1 MTDNLFYI
9 PPGAPFADML
19 AQQLLREAA
28 SQPVILSDTLLLVP
42 NRRSCKVM
50 RDAFLRQTQG
60 KVTLLPTIRPLGEAD
75 EDELA
80 MFGVADQDALL
91 DLPPAIPDL
100 QRKLLLTRLIM
111 SRADYKGVKPTADQ
125 AARLA
130 GELARFLDQ
139 VQTENCK
146 FDELEGLVPAEFAQ
160 HWQLT
165 LEFLQ
170 ILTKFWPNILADQGV
185 SDRAARRNAMIAA
198 QIDLWDHNPPQYPV
212 IVAGS
217 TAPFPALRDLVGA
230 VLALPQGR
238 VVLPGLMTGLSAG
251 DWLAIAD
258 DAAHP
263 QHLLSRLLTHI
274 DRAAQDVRPWGGVDD
289 AAVAADAMRD
299 GQDQRD
305 GDDIPAYFDDIP
317 DDALLDDAYSQSY
330 AEPYPDYAP
339 DPAAEVEPASKVAP
353 AKGAM
358 RDLFDDFVAPQSPI
372 SPAMDDALL
381 QTSPMTPVDG
391 GIGPSAQGERR
402 RLVREALRPAL
413 TTDQW
418 RYISNFAPDVLDGVL
433 RVDCSGA
440 REEAATIALMMRE
453 ALEEPGKTCAL
464 VTPDRGLAR
473 RVATEL
479 RRWEVDVDDSAGV
492 PLHDTAPAIFLRL
505 VVRTVQEQFAPV
517 PLLELLKHPLCAAG
531 MAPETFRTHTRLL
544 ELQILRGP
552 RPGPG
557 LEGLISAIDGW
568 RDETIDRLTKAS
580 ASNGAPG
587 ANIAPR
593 IERIRD
599 DHQRLCDLVAAL
611 EAALSPLRDLMG
623 DKTILPVEA
632 LRTHVRCCETL
643 ATTDQQE
650 GADRLWRGDAGEALA
665 DFVYELLQALPGFEV
680 LQGARYGAFIDALM
694 ADRAVRPRFGKH
706 PRLFIW
712 GTVEAQMQQAD
723 LTILGGLNEGVWPP
737 EAGSDPWMSR
747 PMRRKFGLPAPEH
760 RIGQSA
766 HDFQQLFCAPKVVM
780 TRALR
785 VGGTPTV
792 PSRWL
797 LRIENILR
805 KSGIVM
811 ERADA
816 AQWRHLADQ
825 LDEPSA
831 EMRVRIG
838 RPAPTPPVDARP
850 NRLSVTQIETWMR
863 DPYAI
868 YARHILKLQSLDDID
883 LDPGAADYGNYIHES
898 LDRFISQYHDYLP
911 ADAEERLIAIGE
923 DVFAPL
929 KARPGLWAFW
939 WPRFQRIAKWF
950 VQTEAG
956 RRAEL
961 RASHTERTGSLVLG
975 SGFEVYA
982 RADRVDV
989 LRDGGIA
996 IIDYKTGVPPG
1007 PRDILNG
1014 FAPQLPLEGAIAE
1027 QGGFAA
1033 VEKGP
1038 AASYA
1043 FWKLSGG
1050 DPAGEIRELDTARLK
1065 TTPHD
1070 LARDAVAGVAA
1081 LATAFANPETPY
1093 LSVPHPDNAPKYSD
1107 YVHLSRAREWMGSE
1121 EIDDGPHTG
1130 AKGAADGSAD
1140 AKTSDKGDAS

>member
-19 AQQLLREAA
+19 AQQLLRETAD
-28 SQPVILSDTLLLVP
+28 QRVILSDTLLLVP

-80 MFGVADQDALL
+80 MFGRADQDVVL

-111 SRADYKGVKPTADQ
+111 SRADYKGEKPTADQ

-146 FDELEGLVPAEFAQ
+146 FDDLEGLVPTEFAR

-170 ILTKFWPNILADQGV
+170 ILTTFWPNILADQGV

-198 QIDLWDHNPPQYPV
+198 QIELWAVNPPDYPV

-217 TAPFPALRDLVGA
+217 TAPFPALRTLVGA
-230 VLALPQGR
+230 VLNLPQGR
-238 VVLPGLMTGLSAG
+238 VVLPGLMSGLSAG
-251 DWLAIAD
+251 DWLAING

-263 QHLLSRLLTHI
+263 QHLLARLLNQIERTA
-274 DRAAQDVRPWGGVDD
+274 DDVLPWGGEDGGNDGSNAGVPLEG
-289 AAVAADAMRD
+289 AALQKSA
-299 GQDQRD
+299 
-305 GDDIPAYFDDIP
+305 I
-317 DDALLDDAYSQSY
+317 
-330 AEPYPDYAP
+330 AP
-339 DPAAEVEPASKVAP
+339 
-353 AKGAM
+353 AM
-358 RDLFDDFVAPQSPI
+358 RDLFEDGNEDARISVPPVASPLHT
-372 SPAMDDALL
+372 AV
-381 QTSPMTPVDG
+381 TSG
-391 GIGPSAQGERR
+391 NARYERR
-402 RLVREALRPAL
+402 RLAREALRPAQ

-418 RYISNFAPDVLDGVL
+418 RYIDDFAPDVLDGVL

-440 REEAATIALMMRE
+440 REEAATIALMMRD
-453 ALEEPGKTCAL
+453 ALEDPGKTCAL

-479 RRWEVDVDDSAGV
+479 RRWEIDVDDSAGV
-492 PLHDTAPAIFLRL
+492 PLHDTAPAIFMRL

-531 MAPETFRTHTRLL
+531 LPPETFRTQTRLL
-544 ELQILRGP
+544 ELKILRGP

-557 LEGLISAIDGW
+557 LAGLADAIDGW
-568 RDETIDRLTKAS
+568 RDEAIERITRADAVN
-580 ASNGAPG
+580 A
-587 ANIAPR
+587 APR

-599 DHQRLCDLVAAL
+599 DHHRLHHLVEAL
-611 EAALSPLRDLMG
+611 AAALSPLLDLMA
-623 DKTILPVEA
+623 DKTVLPVEA

-643 ATTDQQE
+643 AASDQQS
-650 GADRLWRGDAGEALA
+650 GPDRLWRGDAGEALA
-665 DFVYELLQALPGFEV
+665 DFVYELLQALPGFDA
-680 LQGARYGAFIDALM
+680 LQGARYGAFLDALM
-694 ADRAVRPRFGKH
+694 AERAVRPRFGKH

-737 EAGSDPWMSR
+737 DAGSDPWMSR
-747 PMRRKFGLPAPEH
+747 PMRAKFGLPAPEH

-797 LRIENILR
+797 LRIENLLR
-805 KSGIVM
+805 KSGVAM
-811 ERADA
+811 EKADA
-816 AQWRHLADQ
+816 TQWRRLADQ
-825 LDEPSA
+825 LDEPTA
-831 EMRVRIG
+831 EMRVRVG
-838 RPAPTPPVDARP
+838 RPAPTPPVAARP

-883 LDPGAADYGNYIHES
+883 LDPGAADYGNYIHEA

-911 ADAEERLIAIGE
+911 ADSEARLMAIGE
-923 DVFAPL
+923 EVFAPL

-939 WPRFQRIAKWF
+939 WPRFGRIAKWF

-956 RRAEL
+956 RRDSL
-961 RASHTERTGSLVLG
+961 RASYTERSGSLVLG

-996 IIDYKTGVPPG
+996 IIDYKTGVPPSAK
-1007 PRDILNG
+1007 DVING

-1027 QGGFAA
+1027 QGGFND
-1033 VEKGP
+1033 VDKGP
-1038 AASYA
+1038 PASYA

-1050 DPAGEIRELDTARLK
+1050 DPAGEIREIDTARMK

-1081 LATAFANPETPY
+1081 LATAFADPQTPY

-1121 EIDDGPHTG
+1121 ETG
-1130 AKGAADGSAD
+1130 EGEPALAAITA
-1140 AKTSDKGDAS
+1140 GDEK

>member
-9 PPGAPFADML
+9 PPGAPFADMI
-19 AQQLLREAA
+19 ARQLLRETAE
-28 SQPVILSDTLLLVP
+28 QPVILSDTLLLVP

-50 RDAFLRQTQG
+50 RDAFLRQTEG
-60 KVTLLPTIRPLGEAD
+60 RVTLLPTIRPLGEAD

-80 MFGVADQDALL
+80 MFGKADQDVVLN
-91 DLPPAIPDL
+91 LPPAIPDL

-111 SRADYKGVKPTADQ
+111 SRADYKGEKPTADQ

-139 VQTENCK
+139 VQTENCQ
-146 FDELEGLVPAEFAQ
+146 FGDLEGLVPAEFAQ

-185 SDRAARRNAMIAA
+185 SDRAARRNAMIDA
-198 QIDLWDHNPPQYPV
+198 QIELWQSHPPQYPV

-217 TAPFPALRDLVGA
+217 TAPFPALRTLMGA

-238 VVLPGLMTGLSAG
+238 VVLPGLMTGLSSG
-251 DWLAIAD
+251 DWLAIAE

-274 DRAAQDVRPWGGVDD
+274 EKAPENVRPWGGADD
-289 AAVAADAMRD
+289 AAQDLDGASNPASLADRP
-299 GQDQRD
+299 
-305 GDDIPAYFDDIP
+305 DIH
-317 DDALLDDAYSQSY
+317 DDAAGDV
-330 AEPYPDYAP
+330 AEPVAFP
-339 DPAAEVEPASKVAP
+339 DPVPEPVSTP
-353 AKGAM
+353 ATSGAM
-358 RDLFDDFVAPQSPI
+358 RDLFDDFPAPESPL
-372 SPAMDDALL
+372 SSAMDTALPDGR
-381 QTSPMTPVDG
+381 PMPPSDEG
-391 GIGPSAQGERR
+391 DIAPSAQVERR
-402 RLVREALRPAL
+402 RLVREALRPAQ

-418 RYISNFAPDVLDGVL
+418 RYIRNFAPDVLDGVL

-440 REEAATIALMMRE
+440 REEAATIALMMRQ

-531 MAPETFRTHTRLL
+531 LAPETFRTHTRLL

-557 LEGLISAIDGW
+557 LDGLVSAIDGW
-568 RDETIDRLTKAS
+568 RDETIDRISK
-580 ASNGAPG
+580 SNA
-587 ANIAPR
+587 ANAAPR

-599 DHQRLCDLVAAL
+599 DHQRLCDLAQAL
-611 EAALSPLRDLMG
+611 ETALSPLRDLMD

-632 LRTHVRCCETL
+632 LRTHVRCCEIL
-643 ATTDQQE
+643 AATDQQD

-665 DFVYELLQALPGFEV
+665 DFVYELLQALPGFEA
-680 LQGARYGAFIDALM
+680 LQGTRYGAFLDALM

-766 HDFQQLFCAPKVVM
+766 HDFQQLFCAPQVVM

-805 KSGIVM
+805 KSGVVM

-816 AQWRHLADQ
+816 GRWRQLADQ
-825 LDEPSA
+825 LDEPTD

-838 RPAPTPPVDARP
+838 RPAPTPPIEARP

-868 YARHILKLQSLDDID
+868 YARHILKLQRLDDID
-883 LDPGAADYGNYIHES
+883 LDPGAADYGNYIHEA
-898 LDRFISQYHDYLP
+898 LDRFISQYHDHLP
-911 ADAEERLIAIGE
+911 ADAENRLLMIGE
-923 DVFAPL
+923 EVFAPL

-956 RRAEL
+956 RRAYL
-961 RASHTERTGSLVLG
+961 RASFSERKGSMVLG

-996 IIDYKTGVPPG
+996 IIDYKTGVPPTA
-1007 PRDILNG
+1007 RDVMNG

-1027 QGGFAA
+1027 QGGFEA

-1038 AASYA
+1038 PASYA

-1050 DPAGEIRELDTARLK
+1050 DPAGEIKEIDTAKMK
-1065 TTPHD
+1065 TTPHE
-1070 LARDAVAGVAA
+1070 LAQNAIAGVAA
-1081 LATAFANPETPY
+1081 LATAFADLNTPY

-1121 EIDDGPHTG
+1121 ETG
-1130 AKGAADGSAD
+1130 QPTPAARPDNGGGL
-1140 AKTSDKGDAS
+1140 K